1 MDTVT
6 AADASTQACTVTV
19 TVAPLLTIGQAYFGG
34 IVAYI
39 LQSGDTGYD
48 PTVQHGLIAAEA
60 DQSLGIRWRNS
71 DFVITGATE
80 MALGTGSATTD
91 KIIAVQGATTADY
104 AAGVARAYAGGGCW
118 SSSEY
123 HQWFVWQQSSYDPG
137 WQNPLYKT
145 DAYAVRAVRA
155 F

>member
-6 AADASTQACTVTV
+6 AADASTQNYTVTV

-48 PTVQHGLIAAEA
+48 PTVQHGLIAAA
-60 DQSLGIRWRNS
+60 TDQSPGIRWRNS
-71 DFVITGATE
+71 DFVITGATGT
-80 MALGTGSATTD
+80 ALGTGSANTD
-91 KIIAVQGATTADY
+91 KNGAGY
-104 AAGVARAYAGGGCW
+104 W
-118 SSSEY
+118 SSSESN
-123 HQWFVWQQSSYDPG
+123 QWFAWQQNFHDLG
-137 WQNPLYKT
+137 WQNHLDKT